1 MKNSDLYK
9 ELFRKL
15 ENDLELLPDK
25 PEETVE
31 STLAALWLLTAGKRL
46 SAEKAVY
53 EALPGLTDEQME
65 MLQELID
72 KRISGYPLAYITG
85 RQQFMGVELIAN
97 ESALIPRKETEILGN
112 TALSILESYRN
123 KKYSEITAFDL
134 CCGAGNLAVAL
145 ALKVPEVFIYA
156 SDLSPEAVQLA
167 GENIKMYDLKERVR
181 VHQGSVLDAFQ
192 EMGFEERVDLII
204 CNPPYISDAKVPDM
218 AEEISQYEP
227 DMAFNGGMLGL
238 KVVTELIRKAPAYLK
253 KGGWLTFEV
262 GLGQGEFVKNLCLK
276 TQLYDHVEEVRD
288 KNGNTRVI
296 KARK

>member
-1 MKNSDLYK
+1 MKNSNLYK
-9 ELFRKL
+9 DLFRKL
-15 ENDLELLPDK
+15 EDNLELLPDK
-25 PEETVE
+25 PEETIV
-31 STLAALWLLTAGKRL
+31 STLSALWLLAAGKRL
-46 SAEKAVY
+46 SAEKAVN
-53 EALPGLTDEQME
+53 ESLPRLTSEQSEILQALVER
-65 MLQELID
+65 
-72 KRISGYPLAYITG
+72 RISGYPLAYITE

-112 TALSILESYRN
+112 TALSILESYRDN
-123 KKYSEITAFDL
+123 KHSEIIAFDL

-145 ALKVPEVFIYA
+145 ALKVPEVVIYA
-156 SDLSPEAVQLA
+156 SDLSPEAVHLA
-167 GENIKMYDLKERVR
+167 DENVRLYNLEERVR

-204 CNPPYISDAKVPDM
+204 CNPPYISDAKVSEM
-218 AEEISQYEP
+218 AKEISQFEP
-227 DMAFNGGMLGL
+227 DMAFKGGMLGL

-276 TQLYDHVEEVRD
+276 TQMYDHVEEVKD
-288 KNGNTRVI
+288 NDGNARVI

>member
-1 MKNSDLYK
+1 MKNSKSYK

-15 ENDLELLPDK
+15 EDKLEILPDK
-25 PEETVE
+25 PEETIG
-31 STLAALWLLTAGKRL
+31 STLSALWLLAAGKKL
-46 SAEKAVY
+46 SAEKAVN
-53 EALPGLTDEQME
+53 ESLPRLTDEQMDE
-65 MLQELID
+65 LKGLID

-112 TALSILESYRN
+112 TALSILESYRK

-145 ALKVPEVFIYA
+145 ALKVPEVVIYA

-167 GENIKMYDLKERVR
+167 RENVRLYDLEGRVQ
-181 VHQGSVLDAFQ
+181 VYQGSVLDAFR

-204 CNPPYISDAKVPDM
+204 CNPPYISDAKVPEM
-218 AEEISQYEP
+218 AAEISQFEP

-238 KVVTELIRKAPAYLK
+238 KVVTELMRKAPAYLK
-253 KGGWLTFEV
+253 KGGWLAFEV
-262 GLGQGEFVKNLCLK
+262 GLGQGEFVKNLCIK
-276 TQLYDHVEEVRD
+276 TQYYEHVEEVRD
-288 KNGNTRVI
+288 KNGNPRVI

>member
-15 ENDLELLPDK
+15 ENNLEFLPDK
-25 PEETVE
+25 PEETVG
-31 STLAALWLLTAGKRL
+31 STLSALWLLAADKRL

-97 ESALIPRKETEILGN
+97 ESALIPRKETELLGN
-112 TALSILESYRN
+112 TALNILGSFQAEGHQT
-123 KKYSEITAFDL
+123 ITAFDL

-145 ALKVPEVFIYA
+145 ALKVPEVVIYA

-181 VHQGSVLDAFQ
+181 VHQGSVLDAFH

-238 KVVTELIRKAPAYLK
+238 KVVTELIRKAPVYLK